1 MTRVKIDENMFWTVK
16 TLTKGGATIPEISDF
31 LKISTS
37 TVSRIRASESLQE
50 YKNQLAAI
58 ALEIKARNQAKK
70 ASEKKHEENIPAPVT
85 APEKAP
91 EKPAKDVQ
99 EKQDR
104 TQYNYVNNRVLEEL
118 KAQNELLKLISNK
131 LCFIVEQLM

>member
-16 TLTKGGATIPEISDF
+16 TLTKGGATIPEIADF

-58 ALEIKARNQAKK
+58 ALEIKAKNAQKAAMKAAAK
-70 ASEKKHEENIPAPVT
+70 EIVT
-85 APEKAP
+85 ATVSAPEKAP
-91 EKPAKDVQ
+91 EKPEKP